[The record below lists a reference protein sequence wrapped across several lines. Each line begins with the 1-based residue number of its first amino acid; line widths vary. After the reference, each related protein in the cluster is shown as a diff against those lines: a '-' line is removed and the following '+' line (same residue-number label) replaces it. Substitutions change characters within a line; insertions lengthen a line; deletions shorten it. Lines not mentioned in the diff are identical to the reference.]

1 MPFLQEGFFN
11 AYGGVME
18 KKKQGQDG
26 FNQIMDATAMKRAIK
41 RMAHEIIERNRGV
54 TDLILVGIRRRG
66 IPLARDLAAVIKEIE
81 GKDVPVLAI
90 DITLYRDDLT
100 TLGPNPIV
108 GETRID
114 VPIDNKILVLVDDVL
129 FTGRT
134 IRAAMDSLMD
144 FGRPQKIQ
152 LAVLID
158 RGHRELPIKA
168 DFIGKNVPTS
178 LSEDVHVNVKEYDGK
193 NSVLIEKLDKEI
205 K

>member
-1 MPFLQEGFFN
+1 MM
-11 AYGGVME
+11 V
-18 KKKQGQDG
+18 KKKQGQPG
-26 FNQIMDATAMKRAIK
+26 LNQIMDAASMKRALK
-41 RMAHEIIERNRGV
+41 RMAHEIIERNHGV
-54 TDLILVGIRRRG
+54 EGLILVGIRRRG
-66 IPLARDLAAVIKEIE
+66 VPLAHDLAAVIKEIE
-81 GKDVPVLAI
+81 GKDVPVLVI

-108 GETRID
+108 GETKID
-114 VPIDNKILVLVDDVL
+114 IPIDGKIVVLVDDVL

-178 LSEDVHVNVKEYDGK
+178 LSENVHVNVKEYDGK
-193 NSVLIEKLDKEI
+193 NNVLIEKLDKEI

>member
-1 MPFLQEGFFN
+1 M
-11 AYGGVME
+11 V
-18 KKKQGQDG
+18 KKKQGQPG
-26 FNQIMDATAMKRAIK
+26 LNQIMDAASMKRALK
-41 RMAHEIIERNRGV
+41 RMAHEIIERNHGV
-54 TDLILVGIRRRG
+54 EGLILVGIRRRG
-66 IPLARDLAAVIKEIE
+66 VPLAHDLAAVIKEIE
-81 GKDVPVLAI
+81 GKDVPVLVI

-108 GETRID
+108 GETKID
-114 VPIDNKILVLVDDVL
+114 IPIDGKIVVLVDDVL

-178 LSEDVHVNVKEYDGK
+178 LSENVHVNVKEYDGK
-193 NSVLIEKLDKEI
+193 NNVLIEKLDKEI